1 MLDLGSPFFVR
12 TEKESHSLNR
22 ESERKVMGIYECFYR
37 LNIDSI
43 FAYFVLLLFLV
54 SLLSNVFLDD
64 IFREKQL
71 RKINFP
77 YIKV

>member
-1 MLDLGSPFFVR
+1 
-12 TEKESHSLNR
+12 
-22 ESERKVMGIYECFYR
+22 MGIYECFYR

-54 SLLSNVFLDD
+54 SLLSNVFFDD

-71 RKINFP
+71 RKIN
-77 YIKV
+77 YSLY

>member
-1 MLDLGSPFFVR
+1 MIYLGSPFFVR

-43 FAYFVLLLFLV
+43 FAYLLLFLV
-54 SLLSNVFLDD
+54 SLLSNVFFDD

>member
-22 ESERKVMGIYECFYR
+22 ESECNLGGIYGLLYR

-43 FAYFVLLLFLV
+43 FLF
-54 SLLSNVFLDD
+54 
-64 IFREKQL
+64 
-71 RKINFP
+71 FP
-77 YIKV
+77 LIVILEF

>member
-1 MLDLGSPFFVR
+1 
-12 TEKESHSLNR
+12 
-22 ESERKVMGIYECFYR
+22 MGIYECFYR

-54 SLLSNVFLDD
+54 SLLSNVLFDD

-71 RKINFP
+71 RKIIFP
-77 YIKV
+77 YNIV